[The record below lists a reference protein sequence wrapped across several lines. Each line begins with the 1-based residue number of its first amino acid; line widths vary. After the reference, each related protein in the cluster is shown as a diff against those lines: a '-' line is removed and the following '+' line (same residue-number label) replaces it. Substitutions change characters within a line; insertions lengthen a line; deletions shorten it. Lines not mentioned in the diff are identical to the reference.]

1 LAPDSFQ
8 LVVQRDQRRIG
19 AKVDLLAQPRQEMA
33 PPGGEIADA
42 RRETRGMQADP
53 QRVHGRHQQ
62 RRIDPLQQPGRSLV
76 GADQVPV
83 PVDRQGRVGLV
94 PVDHEPDRRAR
105 RGKRRIV
112 QRPLGKGGR
121 ETRRQQQQI
130 ALACGT
136 RSCSQRCRII
146 ARLGCARPVST
157 KLRWRGEMS
166 ASRARSSWLR
176 RRCWRQLRSWSPIV
190 SFAVMA
196 RP

>member
-83 PVDRQGRVGLV
+83 PVDRQGR
-94 PVDHEPDRRAR
+94 
-105 RGKRRIV
+105 
-112 QRPLGKGGR
+112 
-121 ETRRQQQQI
+121 
-130 ALACGT
+130 
-136 RSCSQRCRII
+136 
-146 ARLGCARPVST
+146 
-157 KLRWRGEMS
+157 
-166 ASRARSSWLR
+166 
-176 RRCWRQLRSWSPIV
+176 
-190 SFAVMA
+190 
-196 RP
+196 